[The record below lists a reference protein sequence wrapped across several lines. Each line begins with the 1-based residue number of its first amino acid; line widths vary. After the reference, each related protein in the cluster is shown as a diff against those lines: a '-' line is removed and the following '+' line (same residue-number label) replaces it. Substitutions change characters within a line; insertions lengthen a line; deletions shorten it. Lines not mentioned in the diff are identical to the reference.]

1 MLITVINMRTAKVI
15 SISLPPDMNKELQD
29 VARQEHRTVS
39 ELMREALRQ
48 YIAMRTLAEARQQGK
63 KVVRRRKLRPADVE
77 EIVDRGRK

>member
-1 MLITVINMRTAKVI
+1 MRTAKVI

>member
-1 MLITVINMRTAKVI
+1 VLITVINMRTAKVI